1 MRMFDSDELR
11 AQFVAEP
18 AVRDQ
23 AASLAPVPATRTVPI
38 QWDTSPSR
46 GQAAAQPVGGLAK
59 RMLDILLVIAS
70 APLLLP
76 LLLGLAIM
84 LKLTDPGPLL
94 YGHRRIGFAGRPF
107 SCWKFR
113 TMVVDGDAVVQAYLQ
128 AHPAAAEA
136 WRTHRKL
143 DNDPRVT
150 RIGAVLRKFSLDEFP
165 QLLNVLRGEMSLVG
179 PRPVVQAELDEHYGP
194 AAPAYLSTRPGLTGL
209 WQISGRSDTT
219 YAERIR
225 LDCDYV
231 RRWSLGRDLRII
243 LLTIPAMALSRG
255 AR

>member
-1 MRMFDSDELR
+1 MRMIHADELR
-11 AQFVAEP
+11 AEFAAEL
-18 AVRDQ
+18 AGRDQ
-23 AASLAPVPATRTVPI
+23 AASLAQMPAARTVPLRRAA
-38 QWDTSPSR
+38 SLPR
-46 GQAAAQPVGGLAK
+46 GQAAAGPVGGLAK
-59 RMLDILLVIAS
+59 RLLDILLVIA
-70 APLLLP
+70 AVPLLLP

-113 TMVVDGDAVVQAYLQ
+113 TMVVDGDAVLQAYLQ

-179 PRPVVQAELDEHYGP
+179 PRPVVQAELDEYYGP
-194 AAPAYLSTRPGLTGL
+194 AAPAYLSARPGLTGL
-209 WQISGRSDTT
+209 WQISGRSDTI